1 MPNEEIK
8 IDTVASIKSAWGD
21 ISTSVKEV
29 ESPSRREM
37 PSQIDSVTN
46 LFILVSLILFMLIA
60 TDRILEG
67 IGRSFNSILSVKR
80 LREID
85 WELTLRSSRNTTMVF
100 IILLLCFLISYNSQ
114 ELSIN
119 KYQLSTPILYTITSL
134 SIFLFL
140 AIKGFFLTLLDYCNK
155 SDIFRFINRYFRDYL
170 IVSLCSIIIG
180 VILFYLS
187 QNLLSS
193 FINIWIL
200 ASLILPYIFYLV
212 VTSVVILKN
221 NFSVFFYI
229 LYICALEVL
238 PIVLIV
244 KVFSL
249 L

>member
-29 ESPSRREM
+29 ESPSRREV

-80 LREID
+80 LKEID

-134 SIFLFL
+134 SIFLF
-140 AIKGFFLTLLDYCNK
+140 
-155 SDIFRFINRYFRDYL
+155 
-170 IVSLCSIIIG
+170 
-180 VILFYLS
+180 
-187 QNLLSS
+187 
-193 FINIWIL
+193 
-200 ASLILPYIFYLV
+200 
-212 VTSVVILKN
+212 
-221 NFSVFFYI
+221 
-229 LYICALEVL
+229 
-238 PIVLIV
+238 
-244 KVFSL
+244 
-249 L
+249 